1 MGLREA
7 LRLKSFDSKEL
18 EMRATRTSKGDPP
31 YLNVVQEN
39 LYQIR
44 EPEVP
49 NDQGSLAGQGVS
61 GPNPSAQT
69 ANVAPAQIVTATS
82 SGKGKG
88 TGSIG
93 SKGSGSKFVIEDE
106 GVHLSVG
113 DEGERAENLK
123 EGGDEEEENED
134 EQPQTSLKRKKAPSK
149 SGPKPRQKKT
159 KTDFKTI
166 TLDDDDDQV
175 TGFSAAGG
183 VLENLNAH
191 LHEGRTPRDH
201 PKNIPSSP
209 LSFGVGVIK
218 VVADVRT
225 SDPKKIEPSPSGKF
239 TTGVAS
245 NVSRPSPKPV
255 DGGDSAS
262 SSPLWFNTEAVFLSR
277 ELGLGGIEDMD
288 STRALEK
295 YVPEWSLTNKDRIV
309 DALSAKMALFHFG
322 TPAEHSH
329 YQKMSGPEL
338 GNALMVNQAQ
348 SNSLVVESYKRWI
361 ESESTCNKLR
371 REIANLE
378 KEDNVRSKT
387 KQELSS
393 LRSQIDRLKEQNLEA
408 KEVNKSSQASVAAAY
423 EARDKALQDLET
435 FKSKFAG
442 LEKKLSGVE
451 KKHAAEL
458 KEMQTSHD
466 QLLADYHRLVDVKD
480 ELERAR
486 DREIESHKATID
498 EAKGMLVRCERDMIE
513 SYAQLSELKLTKQW
527 FLTDGVAWVVKLV
540 HQSPELE
547 KVVADLVN
555 SVNAVGANEGIKQGF
570 KAAHDSVGSVEEVPG
585 YDAGAQGALD
595 AAVKAFDE
603 LQISVLDKVADLI
616 NEPLSVIQ
624 QRSQLPIVGD
634 NDDVVQI

>member
-18 EMRATRTSKGDPP
+18 EIRATRTPKGNPP

-49 NDQGSLAGQGVS
+49 DDQGGLNGQGGS
-61 GPNPSAQT
+61 SSNPVAQT
-69 ANVAPAQIVTATS
+69 ANIAPAQTAMATGS
-82 SGKGKG
+82 GRGKGKE

-106 GVHLSVG
+106 GVHLSAG
-113 DEGERAENLK
+113 DEEERAENLK
-123 EGGDEEEENED
+123 EDGDDDEEEENEE
-134 EQPQTSLKRKKAPSK
+134 EQPHISLKRKEAPSK
-149 SGPKPRQKKT
+149 SGPKPRQKKI
-159 KTDFKTI
+159 KTDLKTI

-175 TGFSAAGG
+175 TEFSAAGG
-183 VLENLNAH
+183 
-191 LHEGRTPRDH
+191 GPS
-201 PKNIPSSP
+201 KKIPPSP
-209 LSFGVGVIK
+209 LSFGGEATKVI
-218 VVADVRT
+218 ADLFM
-225 SDPKKIEPSPSGKF
+225 SDPKKTEPSPSGKF

-245 NVSRPSPKPV
+245 NVSRPSPKPA

-262 SSPLWFNTEAVFLSR
+262 SSPLWFNTEVVFLLR
-277 ELGLGGIEDMD
+277 ELGSGGIEDMD

-309 DALSAKMALFHFG
+309 DALSAKMALFHLG

-329 YQKMSGPEL
+329 YRKMSGPEL
-338 GNALMVNQAQ
+338 GNALMINQAQ

-371 REIANLE
+371 REIANL
-378 KEDNVRSKT
+378 KNEDNVRSKK

-393 LRSQIDRLKEQNLEA
+393 LRSQINRLKEQNLEV
-408 KEVNKSSQASVAAAY
+408 KEVNKSTQASAAAAY

-435 FKSKFAG
+435 FKSKFAD

-458 KEMQTSHD
+458 KEMQTSHN

-486 DREIESHKATID
+486 DRDIESHKATID
-498 EAKGMLVRCERDMIE
+498 EAKGMLI
-513 SYAQLSELKLTKQW
+513 
-527 FLTDGVAWVVKLV
+527 
-540 HQSPELE
+540 
-547 KVVADLVN
+547 
-555 SVNAVGANEGIKQGF
+555 
-570 KAAHDSVGSVEEVPG
+570 
-585 YDAGAQGALD
+585 
-595 AAVKAFDE
+595 
-603 LQISVLDKVADLI
+603 
-616 NEPLSVIQ
+616 
-624 QRSQLPIVGD
+624 
-634 NDDVVQI
+634 